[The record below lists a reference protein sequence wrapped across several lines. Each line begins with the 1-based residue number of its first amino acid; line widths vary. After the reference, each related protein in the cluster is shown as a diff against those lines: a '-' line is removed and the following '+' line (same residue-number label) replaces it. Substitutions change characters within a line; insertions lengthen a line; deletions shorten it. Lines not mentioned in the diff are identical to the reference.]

1 MSSYRRLIP
10 SEMTIGTISR
20 TLAFVA
26 LLFCSTCSS
35 VATQQP
41 AANAHNAE
49 RSVDGLY
56 QTIRKIAFPASPD
69 LRAGNTRADGRFIL
83 LMPGKILNFNDYHP
97 GLKYQKDTLVW

>member
-1 MSSYRRLIP
+1 
-10 SEMTIGTISR
+10 MTIGTISR

-35 VATQQP
+35 VAAQQP
-41 AANAHNAE
+41 AANAKNAE
-49 RSVDGLY
+49 RLVAGLY
-56 QTIRKIAFPASPD
+56 QTLRKVTFPASPD

-97 GLKYQKDTLVW
+97 GLKYLKDTLVW